1 MAELNAPTPP
11 GVRGLLARLRAI
23 IDLNHGHYRGMV
35 RLWLAQA
42 EWLLGRLDRW
52 TAPDPRRVQ
61 RFVFVC
67 LGNINRSA
75 FAGAVAGRQGLRCAS
90 IGLSTTTGAPAWGMA
105 VAQAARQGYD
115 LGSHRA
121 TNISDYQYCDGDL
134 LMVMEVRHAHRL
146 VAQGI
151 PSNAIAMLG
160 YWASPRRIH
169 LHDPHML
176 PEPYFATCFTIIESA
191 VRRLAQDF
199 PHVKAAG

>member
-1 MAELNAPTPP
+1 
-11 GVRGLLARLRAI
+11 
-23 IDLNHGHYRGMV
+23 
-35 RLWLAQA
+35 
-42 EWLLGRLDRW
+42 
-52 TAPDPRRVQ
+52 
-61 RFVFVC
+61 
-67 LGNINRSA
+67 
-75 FAGAVAGRQGLRCAS
+75 
-90 IGLSTTTGAPAWGMA
+90 
-105 VAQAARQGYD
+105 
-115 LGSHRA
+115 
-121 TNISDYQYCDGDL
+121 
-134 LMVMEVRHAHRL
+134 MVMEVRHAHRL